1 MKTLSNLL
9 RELLVCMFRLL
20 KMIYGYDIA
29 KSVTV
34 SIEAKL
40 ARTYPRGIHIG
51 EENYVASG
59 FLVFYH
65 MIIVGQFMMM
75 YSSVKDVLLV
85 QTL

>member
-9 RELLVCMFRLL
+9 RELLICMFRLL
-20 KMIYGYDIA
+20 KMMYDIA
-29 KSVTV
+29 KSAKV

>member
-9 RELLVCMFRLL
+9 RELLICMFRLL

-40 ARTYPRGIHIG
+40 DRTYPRGIYIG
-51 EENYVASG
+51 EIKA
-59 FLVFYH
+59 
-65 MIIVGQFMMM
+65 
-75 YSSVKDVLLV
+75 
-85 QTL
+85 

>member
-9 RELLVCMFRLL
+9 RELLICMFRLL
-20 KMIYGYDIA
+20 KMMYDIA
-29 KSVTV
+29 KSAKV

-51 EENYVASG
+51 EENYFASG